1 MIFEPRTGALYAD
14 DGEFLKTV
22 YCPMALQ
29 VKDLTKLPLK
39 SPDRHCHDCKKT
51 IRCVDE
57 MTDADIRA
65 ELMRE
70 DDVCVFATAQAKH
83 IVILKPIGL
92 EIEND
97 SDARAIRTVRSY
109 EAMQDAV
116 ARGFR
121 LQFKPVEIDDEIG
134 VSISL
139 YRHRATGAV
148 HLRSLQ
154 FRPLP
159 FAEDFGRGGSMDDWE
174 FIGSAKCR
182 PDAAFP
188 FAAYLIPPDL
198 KRGERVFVEDLIE
211 DVGERTAGTRT
222 DRLLSSFAK
231 WDGQE
236 LCLERSYFEVG
247 IIG

>member
-1 MIFEPRTGALYAD
+1 MIYEPRTGALYAD

-29 VKDLTKLPLK
+29 VKDLARLPLK
-39 SPDRHCHDCKKT
+39 SPDRYCHSCEKT

-65 ELMRE
+65 ELKHK
-70 DDVCVFATAQAKH
+70 DVCIFATAQAKH
-83 IVILKPIGL
+83 VVVLKPIGL
-92 EIEND
+92 EIQNEEKT
-97 SDARAIRTVRSY
+97 RAIRTARSY

-121 LQFKPVEIDDEIG
+121 LQFKPVEMDVEIG
-134 VSISL
+134 VDVSL
-139 YRHRATGAV
+139 YRHRVTGAV

-159 FAEDFGRGGSMDDWE
+159 LDEEFGPGSSETDWE
-174 FIGSAKCR
+174 HIESAKCR
-182 PDAAFP
+182 PDAVFP

-198 KRGERVFVEDLIE
+198 KAGERVFVEDLIE

-231 WDGQE
+231 WDGRD
-236 LCLERSYFEVG
+236 LCLERSYFE
-247 IIG
+247 IGFIG